1 MLNRFVALALALE
14 SLLVCLE
21 GCVPP
26 CARFLPLGG
35 SLLAQL
41 GLVLGLAIVAEHLR
55 EAVRKS

>member
-21 GCVPP
+21 GTVPP

-35 SLLAQL
+35 SHLAQL
-41 GLVLGLAIVAEHLR
+41 GLVLGVAIAAEHLR
-55 EAVRKS
+55 QAVQKS